1 MSRHIVHS
9 YRDRTPVRVEAGY
22 DRPLRTLY
30 VQVWEA
36 PDTHHVKDQSVLYA
50 SHLDVRRDWT
60 DVESIVDVL
69 DKLQIAVPRTLYD
82 ELVEDQSLNRGN
94 RLVRYPAPAA
104 ILSTP

>member
-1 MSRHIVHS
+1 MTVPCAPCTCRCGRPPIRTTSR
-9 YRDRTPVRVEAGY
+9 
-22 DRPLRTLY
+22 
-30 VQVWEA
+30 
-36 PDTHHVKDQSVLYA
+36 DQSVLYA